1 MATATRQPIKIN
13 IDADLPTSR
22 EPLCHLT
29 DAERVRLGKTC
40 TMLTLPRGSKV
51 YGQGDKADKIY
62 FVLKG
67 KVKTTQEGVSGR
79 DQIVKLAAATDVI
92 GYRAALAG
100 ERHSAT
106 ATTIE
111 DSTLIS
117 VPRVDAMDVIRENPA
132 LAAYI
137 IKSLARELRLCR
149 TRSVSLAQ
157 KQIRGRL
164 AESLL
169 CIRDKYGYVSG
180 TRKLNIR
187 MTREDLASLSNM
199 TTANAIRTLRAFADE
214 GLVEV
219 KGREITVKDEPGL
232 ERTSRLG

>member
-29 DAERVRLGKTC
+29 DTERVRLGKTC

-117 VPRVDAMDVIRENPA
+117 VPRADAMDVIRENPA
-132 LAAYI
+132 LGP
-137 IKSLARELRLCR
+137 
-149 TRSVSLAQ
+149 T
-157 KQIRGRL
+157 
-164 AESLL
+164 
-169 CIRDKYGYVSG
+169 
-180 TRKLNIR
+180 
-187 MTREDLASLSNM
+187 
-199 TTANAIRTLRAFADE
+199 
-214 GLVEV
+214 
-219 KGREITVKDEPGL
+219 
-232 ERTSRLG
+232 